1 MKRQTMALM
10 RAGSL
15 IHIHFGGSLILSVD
29 DKGLFLILIILRRLV
44 LPILVPPFFLLFLI
58 RHQ

>member
-1 MKRQTMALM
+1 MALM
-10 RAGSL
+10 GAGSF

-29 DKGLFLILIILRRLV
+29 DKGLFLSLIILRRLV
-44 LPILVPPFFLLFLI
+44 LPILVPPSFLLFLI